1 MTVRYPGCPVD
12 RARSGH
18 GFDPQRMTAAP
29 CRGWPASGPGRLRP
43 GPWFLA
49 GVSAE
54 TSGVKHDFAC
64 TFTRQLLLS
73 SLPCRLQSCLRLEG
87 RTRTLRRP
95 SPDLSLALARAPS
108 RHRHRTRIARRAA
121 RSLTMVRL
129 RPSRKDPGGGA
140 APIACTSGWD
150 VPVNEAA
157 RARQV
162 QVRENQRESPLRA
175 VALRPVWHEVRGL
188 EPVCP
193 LRAVALRSG
202 WHAGRWP

>member
-1 MTVRYPGCPVD
+1 MACV
-12 RARSGH
+12 RSG
-18 GFDPQRMTAAP
+18 QAAAWP
-29 CRGWPASGPGRLRP
+29 LVSGRSVRRG
-43 GPWFLA
+43 
-49 GVSAE
+49 
-54 TSGVKHDFAC
+54 SGVKHDFAC

-73 SLPCRLQSCLRLEG
+73 SLPCGLQSCIRLEG

-95 SPDLSLALARAPS
+95 SPDLSPALARAPS

-121 RSLTMVRL
+121 RSLTMVRR
-129 RPSRKDPGGGA
+129 RPSRKDPVGGA

-150 VPVNEAA
+150 VPVNGAA

-202 WHAGRWP
+202 WHAGRWS